1 LKVLVTGAGGF
12 LGGRLVES
20 LLRHG
25 RNEIRLHFRGT
36 PDMRSIQRLSQYGP
50 TDCLEAGT
58 ANLLHPAKLNDLMAG
73 VDLIIHA
80 AAAKRGAV
88 ADMFQNTVIGT
99 RNLLDAAVAAG
110 CRRIVLVS
118 SFAVFQTADLP
129 VGMQLDERC
138 ATEATGVEKGGY
150 GFVKVQQELLFREY
164 QQRHRFEYVVLRPG
178 VIYGPG
184 DSGISA
190 RVGLQ
195 IGSMFFSL
203 GGRCLLPLTYVEN
216 CADAIVMAALG
227 APSGSLFSVVDDD
240 LPTCDGYLSLHREH
254 VGDLRKVSVPHWA
267 LTLGVRLM
275 TEYHRRSLGQLP
287 AILNSHLVR
296 SMYRRLEYSNAALK
310 QIGWTQRI
318 STHDAMLRTFAAWR
332 EARRSKVA

>member
-1 LKVLVTGAGGF
+1 LRILVTGAGGF
-12 LGGRLVES
+12 LGGRLAES

-25 RNEIRLHFRGT
+25 QREIRLHFRST
-36 PDMRSIQRLSQYGP
+36 PDIRRVSTLSQYGP
-50 TDCLEAGT
+50 TDCLEVGT
-58 ANLLHPAKLNDLMAG
+58 SNLLHPAKLIELVAG
-73 VDLIIHA
+73 VDLIIHS

-110 CRRIVLVS
+110 CPRIVLVS
-118 SFAVFQTADLP
+118 SFAVFRTAELP
-129 VGMQLDERC
+129 AGTQVDERC
-138 ATEATGVEKGGY
+138 ATEVTGVEKGAY

-164 QQRHRFEYVVLRPG
+164 QKRHGFEYVVLRPG

-216 CADAIVMAALG
+216 CADAVVTAALV

-240 LPTCDGYLSLHREH
+240 LITCDGYLSLHREH
-254 VGDLRKVSVPHWA
+254 VGKLRKVSVPYWA
-267 LTLGVRLM
+267 LALGVRLM
-275 TEYHRRSLGQLP
+275 TEYHRRSMGQLP
-287 AILNSHLVR
+287 AILTSHLVR
-296 SMYRRLEYSNAALK
+296 SMYRPLKYSNAALK
-310 QIGWTQRI
+310 EIGWAQRI
-318 STHDAMLRTFAAWR
+318 STHDAMLCTFAGLR
-332 EARRSKVA
+332 DARRSKAG

>member
-1 LKVLVTGAGGF
+1 MRVLVTGAGGF

-25 RNEIRLHFRGT
+25 QNEIRLHFRSN
-36 PDMRSIQRLSQYGP
+36 PDDRSLQRLAEYGP
-50 TDCLEAGT
+50 TDGLEIGT
-58 ANLLHPAKLNDLMAG
+58 ANLLHRANLSQLVAG
-73 VDLIIHA
+73 IGLIVHC

-99 RNLLDAAVAAG
+99 RNLLEAAVAAG
-110 CRRIVLVS
+110 CPRIVLVS
-118 SFAVFQTADLP
+118 SFAAFRTADLP
-129 VGMQLDERC
+129 VGARVDERC
-138 ATEATGVEKGGY
+138 ATEDTGVDKGAY

-164 QQRHRFEYVVLRPG
+164 QRRHGFQYVVMRPG
-178 VIYGPG
+178 VIYGPE

-203 GGRCLLPLTYVEN
+203 GGRCLLPLTYVDN
-216 CADAIVMAALG
+216 CADAVVMAALG

-254 VGDLRKVSVPHWA
+254 VGNLRKVSVPHWA
-267 LTLGVRLM
+267 LALGVRLV
-275 TEYHRRSLGQLP
+275 TEYHRRSMGQLP
-287 AILNSHLVR
+287 VILTPHLVR
-296 SMYRRLEYSNAALK
+296 SMYRRFEYSNAALK

-318 STHDAMLRTFAAWR
+318 STHDGMLRTFAAW
-332 EARRSKVA
+332 ARRSGAGMK